1 MQQLATG
8 LLGIGLVITCL
19 AGYRV
24 LLFGVDL
31 ITGMRDWQRPKRADL
46 ILMALAIF
54 GVACLAA
61 GLSLLHSVHPGAL

>member
-1 MQQLATG
+1 MHSLATG

-31 ITGMRDWQRPKRADL
+31 VTGVQHPARLRGADIIMLCLALVGVALLIVGAVMLHQRP
-46 ILMALAIF
+46 
-54 GVACLAA
+54 
-61 GLSLLHSVHPGAL
+61 PGG